1 MELIDFT
8 KLKVS
13 CQKCSL
19 AELCLPHGLSKAD
32 LEKLDQFVRHP
43 KPLGR
48 GDYLFRSGD
57 ALGSL
62 HAVRSGSAKLVMGNS
77 KGEEQILGFYL
88 PGEVVGFDAI
98 NTGRHTCS
106 AMALETSSIC
116 SLPYSQLAEISRSVP
131 SLQEQVLR
139 LIGRE
144 MSIEN
149 ELLLTINKKSA
160 DERIAT
166 FLISISHRFRRLGY
180 AQNEFRLSMS
190 RQEIGNYLGLTIETV
205 SRSFTRLQKRR
216 LISTQRRSVKLLD
229 VSELHEMSHGAG
241 GAAPQAASRAEEKTS

>member
-48 GDYLFRSGD
+48 GDLLFRSGD

-62 HAVRSGSAKLVMGNS
+62 FAVRSGSAKMVIGNHR
-77 KGEEQILGFYL
+77 GEEQILGFYL
-88 PGEVVGFDAI
+88 PGEVVGFDAL
-98 NTGRHTCS
+98 NTGFHTCS

-116 SLPYSQLAEISRSVP
+116 SLPYSQLAEISRGVP
-131 SLQEQVLR
+131 ALQEQVLR

-166 FLISISHRFRRLGY
+166 FLLSLSNRFKRLGY
-180 AQNEFRLSMS
+180 AAHEFRLSMS

-205 SRSFTRLQKRR
+205 SRTFTRLQKRQ
-216 LISTQRRSVKLLD
+216 LISAQRRLVKLLD
-229 VSELHEMSHGAG
+229 VEALHELSHGVG
-241 GAAPQAASRAEEKTS
+241 GAVPQTMSRAARTTS